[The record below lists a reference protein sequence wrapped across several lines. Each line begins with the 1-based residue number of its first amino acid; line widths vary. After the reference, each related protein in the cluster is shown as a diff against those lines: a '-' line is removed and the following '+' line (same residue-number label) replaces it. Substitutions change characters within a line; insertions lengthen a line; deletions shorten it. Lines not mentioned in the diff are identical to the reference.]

1 MTQQQKREVIATAV
15 GENAKNVKF
24 RQDVLDRKL
33 TIARG
38 EGIVHDTKYV
48 LKNWGI
54 AEL

>member
-1 MTQQQKREVIATAV
+1 MTQQQKREIIATAV
-15 GENAKNVKF
+15 GENAKNVAY
-24 RQDVLDRKL
+24 RQDVLTRKL

-38 EGIVHDTKYV
+38 EGTVHGTKYV